1 MAKGAAT
8 ENALGKMHNMLAQVF
23 TRSLEKQLKVYEALD
38 KIPEGEIEA
47 EMLELLS
54 EMTEP
59 NPAMLSAMSKFLKD
73 NDIGMDSEQVEAL
86 NATERRLAEKREKRK
101 RSGVMLSLVPHVV
114 AN

>member
-8 ENALGKMHNMLAQVF
+8 EKQLGKMHSMLAQVF
-23 TRSLEKQLKVYEALD
+23 TRCLEKQLKVYEAMD

-47 EMLELLS
+47 DMLEALS

-73 NDIGMDSEQVEAL
+73 NEIGLDSEEVETL

-101 RSGVMLSLVPHVV
+101 RAGTLLSLVPHV
-114 AN
+114 AAS